1 MKRGFIVLVLFFG
14 LLAPTQI
21 FADSNATKSDAN
33 KSVVSTVKNNNS
45 DSLKA
50 AQALL
55 KEMNLEKVYK
65 SAVESST
72 QRLIRANAKFKKVK
86 DKIKTAD
93 ELKDITNFYK
103 TKTGKKVLA
112 TMGKLSYEGQMIT
125 QKKLQP
131 HINELKSLLDS
142 VMKEDENKKAKKS
155 NPKK

>member
-55 KEMNLEKVYK
+55 KEMNLE
-65 SAVESST
+65 
-72 QRLIRANAKFKKVK
+72 IKKL
-86 DKIKTAD
+86 KIK
-93 ELKDITNFYK
+93 
-103 TKTGKKVLA
+103 
-112 TMGKLSYEGQMIT
+112 
-125 QKKLQP
+125 
-131 HINELKSLLDS
+131 
-142 VMKEDENKKAKKS
+142 
-155 NPKK
+155 